1 MLSDLVTARTDAE
14 PAVASTARWG
24 VGAVKGDD
32 DMKDSSSP
40 VCSAK
45 DADDAYMGYASRE
58 EIVEF
63 LNVLLEAERAGAR
76 VTLSTTIEAAE
87 PELRALAKSIHQDEA
102 HWCGVLFGAVR
113 RLGGVPSLRTGAFHD
128 KAMAIVDLR
137 MRLAFLNRGQEW
149 VVHKLREMLP
159 KVKDE
164 ELYGKLNEML
174 TAHERNIE
182 RVAGSG
188 LVKPP

>member
-1 MLSDLVTARTDAE
+1 VN
-14 PAVASTARWG
+14 
-24 VGAVKGDD
+24 GDG
-32 DMKDSSSP
+32 DMKDPSSP
-40 VCSAK
+40 VCAANEA
-45 DADDAYMGYASRE
+45 DAAYMGYASRE

-76 VTLSTTIEAAE
+76 VMLMTTVESAE
-87 PELRALAKSIHQDEA
+87 PELRALAASIHLDEA
-102 HWCGVLFGAVR
+102 RWCGVLFGAVR
-113 RLGGVPSLRTGAFHD
+113 RLDGVPSLRTGAFYE

-137 MRLAFLNRGQEW
+137 SRLAFFNRGQEW

-174 TAHERNIE
+174 SAHERNIE
-182 RVAGSG
+182 KVVGSG
-188 LVKPP
+188 FAKSL